1 MYENVFHRAKIWK
14 EVGTNEDGLLGP
26 RGCKGLMET
35 QDVNETGGLAFLA
48 ASKTSKDFSLVT
60 SRFCSSSV
68 LRSIMTRLSSSVL
81 LNFNTALQ
89 NIDHCKHANTLISHS
104 KHCLRDLTKQI
115 NYLYYYYDITIV
127 WYISLIQYP
136 SIQ

>member
-1 MYENVFHRAKIWK
+1 M
-14 EVGTNEDGLLGP
+14 
-26 RGCKGLMET
+26 MET

-68 LRSIMTRLSSSVL
+68 LRSIMTRLSSGVL
-81 LNFNTALQ
+81 LNFNTALR
-89 NIDHCKHANTLISHS
+89 NIDHRKHANTLISHS

-115 NYLYYYYDITIV
+115 NHLYYHRMIHFFNTISYDTINNKNKYNTIV
-127 WYISLIQYP
+127 AMLSRNDTVIYTEIYLTNKYL
-136 SIQ
+136 